1 MKTFKLFSKFSGL
14 KRNMLKCEVAG
25 IGSLKVKMAVCGIN
39 CIDLTTETIKI
50 LGVHFSY
57 NQKLKIQKNFVK
69 SITNMQNVLNLWR
82 MRNITLEGKI
92 IIFKTLALSKIVYLT
107 LITSFSKQLIE
118 EIQRIQKA
126 FIWNN
131 LTPKIKHE
139 TLCNSFEED
148 GLKNVDIN
156 SKIASLQCSW
166 VKRLYDDKFHEW
178 KLIPLHLIKS
188 TFGINFKSNSNL
200 DFDNSKIFTFPSF
213 YKQLFRNWRK
223 YLSYAVNIPSPILSQ
238 PIWYNKKIKINSKP
252 IYVEE
257 FAKKTSFS
265 YMTLLTLKMTLKRS
279 GMK

>member
-1 MKTFKLFSKFSGL
+1 MLWQHYLEYNKPNFFAFIL
-14 KRNMLKCEVAG
+14 KQA
-25 IGSLKVKMAVCGIN
+25 SLKSFF
-39 CIDLTTETIKI
+39 DLITETIKI

-57 NQKLKIQKNFVK
+57 HEKLKTQKNLAK
-69 SITNMQNVLNLWR
+69 SITNMLNFLNLWR
-82 MRNITLEGKI
+82 MRNISLEGKI
-92 IIFKTLALSKIVYLT
+92 IIFKTLALSKTVYLT

-139 TLCNSFEED
+139 TLCNSFEEG

-188 TFGINFKSNSNL
+188 TFGIDFK
-200 DFDNSKIFTFPSF
+200 FH
-213 YKQLFRNWRK
+213 
-223 YLSYAVNIPSPILSQ
+223 
-238 PIWYNKKIKINSKP
+238 
-252 IYVEE
+252 
-257 FAKKTSFS
+257 
-265 YMTLLTLKMTLKRS
+265 
-279 GMK
+279 